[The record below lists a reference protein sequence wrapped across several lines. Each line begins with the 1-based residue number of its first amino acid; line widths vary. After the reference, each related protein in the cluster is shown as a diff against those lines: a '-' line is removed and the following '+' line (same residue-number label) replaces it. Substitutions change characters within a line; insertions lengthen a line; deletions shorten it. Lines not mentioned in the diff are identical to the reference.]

1 MNNNLFYLSLPVSI
15 TGVTLSPIS
24 RPVTIQQYINEEN
37 TVAIDNKYCNYTD
50 PVKTDFIALIEK
62 RINSIKYLENNWD
75 GYGADAPDEKVIN
88 NSFRFVSKLPGS
100 LQSEIKPEKVIATPY
115 GTIVFDF
122 ERNQNLISI
131 EVGEKNIGFFSEF
144 SDRVNISVDKVSF
157 NSNNLP
163 VELIA
168 AFHKLYI

>member
-1 MNNNLFYLSLPVSI
+1 MNNNLFYLSLPISMNVVALSSISGPVSI
-15 TGVTLSPIS
+15 
-24 RPVTIQQYINEEN
+24 QQSLNNEN
-37 TVAIDNKYCNYTD
+37 TYTFDNTYGKYTD
-50 PVKTDFIALIEK
+50 PVKTDFISLIEK
-62 RINSIKYLENNWD
+62 RINSIKYLETNWD
-75 GYGADAPDEKVIN
+75 GYGGDAPDEKVIN
-88 NSFRFVSKLPGS
+88 NSIQFVSKLPGS

-144 SDRVNISVDKVSF
+144 SDRNNISVDKTSF

-168 AFHKLYI
+168 AFHKLYL